1 MDGPLGEMNSN
12 LKSVDV
18 NVPGRWLTK
27 AKKEWSKGWPNLESW
42 NFSVQTHALL
52 SSILPSSSK
61 LQRLRRFQSFLNG
74 WGNSFSSNQTR
85 YIFLVVYERK
95 LLEAL
100 VHLFLFGGEKL
111 VLPFRA
117 YLGSLQYR
125 LLYLGTSNAATLFI
139 WEISLLAW
147 YQLPVFSILL
157 GNKWIQEYLATVLF
171 QTDFHK
177 VIYQCTL
184 LSIFFSKLNALNGKC
199 CVAY

>member
-1 MDGPLGEMNSN
+1 MNSN

-18 NVPGRWLTK
+18 NVPGQWLTK

-100 VHLFLFGGEKL
+100 VHLFFFFLRKLSCEGLCMWQLCATMISWVGRWVELVVYQKIQCYQINESWENGNNRNFEKD
-111 VLPFRA
+111 LP
-117 YLGSLQYR
+117 
-125 LLYLGTSNAATLFI
+125 
-139 WEISLLAW
+139 
-147 YQLPVFSILL
+147 
-157 GNKWIQEYLATVLF
+157 
-171 QTDFHK
+171 
-177 VIYQCTL
+177 
-184 LSIFFSKLNALNGKC
+184 IFCK
-199 CVAY
+199 

>member
-1 MDGPLGEMNSN
+1 MNSN

-18 NVPGRWLTK
+18 NVPGQWPTK

-100 VHLFLFGGEKL
+100 VHFPFFLRKL
-111 VLPFRA
+111 VLPVRA

-147 YQLPVFSILL
+147 YQWPVFSILP

>member
-1 MDGPLGEMNSN
+1 MRYHFFLHYGWFFQNLGKEGWRTFMHTTVGRSSFTWFHIGFVVKYLVWVGRSMTQKYLTSYVNASLGEMNSN

-18 NVPGRWLTK
+18 NVPGQWLTK

-42 NFSVQTHALL
+42 NFSVQIHALL

-100 VHLFLFGGEKL
+100 VHFSLFF
-111 VLPFRA
+111 
-117 YLGSLQYR
+117 
-125 LLYLGTSNAATLFI
+125 
-139 WEISLLAW
+139 WENLSSLLG
-147 YQLPVFSILL
+147 LI
-157 GNKWIQEYLATVLF
+157 
-171 QTDFHK
+171 
-177 VIYQCTL
+177 
-184 LSIFFSKLNALNGKC
+184 
-199 CVAY
+199 

>member
-1 MDGPLGEMNSN
+1 MGGTVFLQTKLDTFSLLFMSASC
-12 LKSVDV
+12 LKL
-18 NVPGRWLTK
+18 WCT
-27 AKKEWSKGWPNLESW
+27 
-42 NFSVQTHALL
+42 
-52 SSILPSSSK
+52 
-61 LQRLRRFQSFLNG
+61 
-74 WGNSFSSNQTR
+74 
-85 YIFLVVYERK
+85 
-95 LLEAL
+95 
-100 VHLFLFGGEKL
+100 FLFFFLRKL
-111 VLPFRA
+111 VLSVRA

-147 YQLPVFSILL
+147 YQWPVFSILL